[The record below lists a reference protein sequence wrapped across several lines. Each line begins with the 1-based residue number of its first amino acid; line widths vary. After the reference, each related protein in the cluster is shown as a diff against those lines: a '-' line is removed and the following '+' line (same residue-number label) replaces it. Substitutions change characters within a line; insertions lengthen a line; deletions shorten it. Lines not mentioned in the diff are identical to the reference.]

1 MLRHDK
7 ITAALKKE
15 VSNIIHD
22 ELRDPRLGFVTI
34 IKVELTPDLRN
45 AKIFFSVLGSEKE
58 HIKTKEALDSAA
70 GFIRRLIARRI
81 KLRLVPEII
90 FREDRSGE
98 YSVRIEQVL
107 NEIKELNGDKRSSR
121 VRKRKQ

>member
-45 AKIFFSVLGSEKE
+45 AKIFFSVLGSEQE
-58 HIKTKEALDSAA
+58 HIKTREALDSAA